1 MRTMKQWIVGLVLM
15 TVLVWSGRPVYAQ
28 QSLAGDWTMTVQGM
42 SLRLVMA
49 QNGEKISGTLE
60 SPHGE
65 IRLTGDFSKGKLTF
79 TGAPTEEHPV
89 QLAGTASLTAG
100 GGLAGSI
107 SVNQMEVTFTAVR
120 TPAK

>member
-1 MRTMKQWIVGLVLM
+1 MKTVQQLFVGLVVM

-28 QSLAGDWTMTVQGM
+28 QSVAGDWTMSVQGM

-65 IRLTGDFSKGKLTF
+65 IRLTGDFTKGKLTLS
-79 TGAPTEEHPV
+79 GASTEEHPI
-89 QLAGTASLTAG
+89 QLTGTAVLTAQ
-100 GGLAGSI
+100 GGLAGTM
-107 SVNQMEVTFTAVR
+107 SVNQMELAFTAVR
-120 TPAK
+120 APAK